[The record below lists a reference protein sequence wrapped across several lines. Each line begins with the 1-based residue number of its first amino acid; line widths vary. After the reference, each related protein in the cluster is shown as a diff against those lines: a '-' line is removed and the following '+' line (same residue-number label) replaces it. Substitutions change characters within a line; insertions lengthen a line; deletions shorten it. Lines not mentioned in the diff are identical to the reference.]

1 MLGGIIVGIEPDTM
15 KRNTPLFALGRY
27 EVFIFIRILSAKLKI
42 AVSHRNGEPRLMK
55 QMEHHHRIHSATY
68 GQKNFIG
75 SFAQLFNMSK
85 KWAKHDTNVE

>member
-1 MLGGIIVGIEPDTM
+1 MLDGIIVGIEADTM
-15 KRNTPLFALGRY
+15 KRNTPLLAGTLNKF
-27 EVFIFIRILSAKLKI
+27 FIFVRFLTTELKI
-42 AVSHRNGEPRLMK
+42 AMSHCNGETSLMK

-75 SFAQLFNMSK
+75 SFALLFNMSK

>member
-1 MLGGIIVGIEPDTM
+1 M
-15 KRNTPLFALGRY
+15 
-27 EVFIFIRILSAKLKI
+27 
-42 AVSHRNGEPRLMK
+42 SHCNGETSLMK

-75 SFAQLFNMSK
+75 SFAQLFNMSE

>member
-1 MLGGIIVGIEPDTM
+1 MLDGIVVGIELDTM
-15 KRNTPLFALGRY
+15 KRNTPLFAFGRY
-27 EVFIFIRILSAKLKI
+27 EILVFIRFLATELKI
-42 AVSHRNGEPRLMK
+42 AMSHCNGETSLMK